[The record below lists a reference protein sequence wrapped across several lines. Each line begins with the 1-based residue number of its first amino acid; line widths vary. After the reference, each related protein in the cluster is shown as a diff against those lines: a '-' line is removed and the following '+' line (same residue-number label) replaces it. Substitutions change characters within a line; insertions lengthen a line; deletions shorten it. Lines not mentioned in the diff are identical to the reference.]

1 MNYQLDSNLT
11 IKMYTTVKHTVHL
24 RKQQQISHYV
34 CITFLPA
41 DPPSH
46 PCPKV
51 STVENYFS
59 FRENENRSLQHLM
72 VSKHRETWQRGV
84 WEEKMGKS
92 TMCSSVKSTLCTAT
106 LTHRMSVL
114 CMGHCGG
121 KMIFRIHKI
130 LADSPK
136 FKE

>member
-1 MNYQLDSNLT
+1 MAEGSVGEQNGQIHDVLFSE
-11 IKMYTTVKHTVHL
+11 VH
-24 RKQQQISHYV
+24 
-34 CITFLPA
+34 
-41 DPPSH
+41 
-46 PCPKV
+46 
-51 STVENYFS
+51 
-59 FRENENRSLQHLM
+59 
-72 VSKHRETWQRGV
+72 
-84 WEEKMGKS
+84 
-92 TMCSSVKSTLCTAT
+92 LCTAT